1 MLESKVLVRGCSSM
15 VERQLP
21 KLDTRV
27 RFPSP
32 ACLFNIKDLR
42 PPARRNDPNFYQNFY
57 PLTPAG
63 SEREPLRT
71 RTRRDVSALST
82 QFGPRVVK
90 QRLDRVT
97 YLSRLTKAGVDQQSA
112 SSESLSPG

>member
-1 MLESKVLVRGCSSM
+1 M

-63 SEREPLRT
+63 SEREPLARA
-71 RTRRDVSALST
+71 RGEMCQLCLLSLAR
-82 QFGPRVVK
+82 GW
-90 QRLDRVT
+90 
-97 YLSRLTKAGVDQQSA
+97 
-112 SSESLSPG
+112 